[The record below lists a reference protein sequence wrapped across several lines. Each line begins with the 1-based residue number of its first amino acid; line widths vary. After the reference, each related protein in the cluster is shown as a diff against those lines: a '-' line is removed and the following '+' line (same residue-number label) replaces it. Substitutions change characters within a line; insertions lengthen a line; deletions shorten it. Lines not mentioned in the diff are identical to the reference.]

1 MDLSKISFPIY
12 KLGKEAPIEEEGVS
26 FYLKI
31 YETDTVRK
39 FLPLVIDDKNM
50 KGSTLARR
58 RLLLKSKEIKLYT
71 LSKAIF
77 FIADLIKLTVGTSY
91 YIDSTGKIFEY
102 KKTTTVPL
110 IFKKIKKVIPIKTGG
125 ATIEIEGISTRY
137 KTLFLPRLECKY
149 AGLLKVGMGY
159 ILYGLYENKLPD
171 TKRKI

>member
-1 MDLSKISFPIY
+1 MDLSKISFPVY
-12 KLGKEAPIEEEGVS
+12 KLGREAPIEEEGVS

-39 FLPLVIDDKNM
+39 FLPLIIDDKNIE
-50 KGSTLARR
+50 GATLARR

-77 FIADLIKLTVGTSY
+77 FIADLIKLTIGTSY

-125 ATIEIEGISTRY
+125 ATIEVEGIASRY
-137 KTLFLPRLECKY
+137 KTLFLPNLECKY
-149 AGLLKVGMGY
+149 AGLLKIGKGY
-159 ILYGLYENKLPD
+159 ILYGLYETKLPD
-171 TKRKI
+171 TRRKI